1 MKKRGRRILAALT
14 AGLLLAESVSG
25 TGIIADYPGTIYAET
40 QRSAIVN
47 ATTLNVRS
55 GPGTGNS
62 VVRKLSYGAPVTVV
76 GQETASD
83 GVLWYKLQFTAGGKS
98 MEGYASSEYIKFPVS
113 YTTDPQFEAYMTS
126 QGFPE
131 SYKESLRVLHA
142 EFPSWVF
149 QVQNTGLDW
158 NDAVNNESIVGANL
172 VSTNSLS
179 SWKSTE
185 YGAYD
190 WNTGKWTGFDGPSWV
205 AASRDIVSYYMDP
218 RNFLNEIYVFQF
230 LLQSYD
236 GAHQTREGL
245 QSLVSGT
252 FLEKSTGQGD
262 GNPPSA
268 QENQEGQNNQ
278 QDSGQNGSDGG
289 GSPFLPDRITAREW
303 TWGAVGIFP
312 RTHRPETPPR
322 ARPRGR
328 EARSRM

>member
-14 AGLLLAESVSG
+14 AVLLLAESVSG

-236 GAHQTREGL
+236 GAHRRGRGFRVWFRVRSWKNPQARETEILHRHRKVRITSRIPGRMEVTGAGL
-245 QSLVSGT
+245 
-252 FLEKSTGQGD
+252 
-262 GNPPSA
+262 
-268 QENQEGQNNQ
+268 
-278 QDSGQNGSDGG
+278 
-289 GSPFLPDRITAREW
+289 PFLPDRIMALEW
-303 TWGAVGIFP
+303 TWGAVEIFP

-322 ARPRGR
+322 ARPREW